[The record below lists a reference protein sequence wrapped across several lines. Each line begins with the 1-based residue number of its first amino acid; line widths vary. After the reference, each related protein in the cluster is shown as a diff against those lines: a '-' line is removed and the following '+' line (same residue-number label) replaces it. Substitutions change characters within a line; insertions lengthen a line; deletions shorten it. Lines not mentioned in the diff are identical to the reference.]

1 MPQLDF
7 STYVPQLFWLAV
19 MFFILFLLMKGVA
32 LPRVGAALE
41 ARRNRLDDDLA
52 RAAQLK
58 AEAEAVIAAYE
69 RSLAEARAQAQATVR
84 ETTEQLE
91 AAAAARQRELAD
103 ALAER
108 TRAAEREIAAAKERA
123 LEQLDSVAA
132 DVAASLAAKLIGISP
147 DRSQVAAAVGA
158 VVAERAAG

>member
-19 MFFILFLLMKGVA
+19 SFFVLFLLMKGLA
-32 LPRVGAALE
+32 LPRVGAALD
-41 ARRNRLDDDLA
+41 ARRSRLDQDLA

-58 AEAEAVIAAYE
+58 SEAEAVIAAYE

-84 ETTEQLE
+84 ETTERLD
-91 AAAAARQRELAD
+91 AAAAERQRALAS

-108 TRAAEREIAAAKERA
+108 TSAAEREIAAAKERA
-123 LEQLDSVAA
+123 LGEITSVAA
-132 DVAASLAAKLIGISP
+132 EVAGSVAAKLIGAAP
-147 DRSQVAAAVGA
+147 DAREVAAAVGA
-158 VVAERAAG
+158 VVAERPA